1 VLEYKHMQDIPDHAE
16 IVFEG
21 IRCTIYHW
29 NQVMYDGTTRVFEAV
44 TRPPSATI
52 IATVDGK
59 IAFQRQTQPHR
70 DEYFLCLPGGW
81 ADVEGEVIEDT
92 AKRELLEETGLVSE
106 DWELWKV
113 AGVSGFIHW
122 DNYVFVA
129 RNCTETDGMRLD
141 GGEQI
146 ENGFITLDEFLSL
159 VDHPQFRHRDLIK
172 DLYQIRDD
180 KEKRDV
186 FEKLLGIS

>member
-1 VLEYKHMQDIPDHAE
+1 MKEIPDHAE
-16 IVFEG
+16 VVFEG
-21 IRCTIYHW
+21 VRCTIYHW

-92 AKRELLEETGLVSE
+92 AKRELLEETGLVSD

-122 DNYVFVA
+122 ENYVFIA
-129 RNCTETDGMRLD
+129 RNCTQTDEMRLD

-146 ENGFITLDEFLSL
+146 ENGLITLDEFLSL
-159 VDHPQFRHRDLIK
+159 IDYPEFRHRDLLQ
-172 DLYQIRDD
+172 DFYHIRDNT
-180 KEKRDV
+180 EKKAA
-186 FEKLLGIS
+186 FKKLLGIDD

>member
-1 VLEYKHMQDIPDHAE
+1 
-16 IVFEG
+16 
-21 IRCTIYHW
+21 
-29 NQVMYDGTTRVFEAV
+29 MYDGSTRVFEAV

-52 IATVDGK
+52 IATVDNK
-59 IAFQRQTQPHR
+59 IAFQKQTQPHR

-81 ADVEGEVIEDT
+81 ADVPGEAIEDT
-92 AKRELLEETGLVSE
+92 AKRELLEETGLTSD

-122 DNYVFVA
+122 DNYIYIA
-129 RNCTETDGMRLD
+129 RNCTQTGEQRLD

-159 VDHPQFRHRDLIK
+159 IDHPQFRHRDLIR

-180 KEKRDV
+180 ETQKQA
-186 FEKLLGIS
+186 FQKLLGIN